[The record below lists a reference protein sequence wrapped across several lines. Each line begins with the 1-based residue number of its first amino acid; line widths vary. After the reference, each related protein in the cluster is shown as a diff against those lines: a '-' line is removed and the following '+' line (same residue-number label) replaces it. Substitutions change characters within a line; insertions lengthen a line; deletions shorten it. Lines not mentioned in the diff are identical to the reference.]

1 MTHLICRTIILLP
14 LLLIAVVSLAHVG
27 RAQVIYVSASSGD
40 DANAGTEAAPL
51 LTLSAALLAGT
62 EIVLQPGVY
71 SGAANRNLTLQRAVD
86 ELYLRASDGTARGQV
101 VIDLEQDGFLLDMAQ
116 SLRLERLVVRGS
128 STSAVRMLNAVLTI
142 EDCAFVDC
150 TNVGGTGGAVAASAS
165 QVLVERSRFEGCNAD
180 SGGSLHLELCSSRV
194 LDSEFTG
201 YTVPVGAAVLQTFG
215 DLYARNVHLWQGEGG
230 QFGAG
235 FSMLSGIIVVED
247 GLFEDLRSLRNM
259 GVHASSHKAAT
270 VRNCVFR
277 RCCAAYHGMVALEV
291 ADSSVN
297 LVEGVLLDEVNTWEH
312 CSHIADGRRG
322 GNLMQL
328 GGFNVTV
335 RDVEVRNS
343 GHAILDSADSWPCQL
358 GLPNTVNLYVE
369 NLRIVNSLCDTS
381 LVYFGASETT
391 VFRQVT
397 LSDNVVLTRGSNH
410 LLTLF
415 RPDSNAEQGVLDM
428 SSVVASNNVLRSSQP
443 LPLIAPFVLT
453 PSLGAQLRVSD
464 LQCTGNRVQSTD
476 PQIVLANAAGCVLF
490 SGADL
495 DGDWLQVRNVRAQ
508 ANIVEQED
516 GALFWIS
523 SSDWPVDFADVCEDC
538 VDEGGNSPP
547 RVASS
552 LPAMIVP
559 IVESLN
565 PAGQL
570 SMDLQ
575 LRAVDWWNQLLDV
588 SSEVTLATENGALL
602 SATGQSMENGVA
614 TMLLEIAGAPGQNM
628 TLLFSVP
635 GVSGELIQE
644 IPQCAP
650 FYYERP
656 VLAGSTSV
664 TCEPVEVEPHLA
676 KGLQIAWGV
685 LAGLGCLLA
694 VVLIV
699 LLIVF
704 RARPIIHYSSPLF
717 CVITCF
723 GCLIAYSTVF
733 AIIAS
738 PSDAACPFIP
748 VLATLG
754 FVVTFSP
761 LLLKIYR
768 VWRLFDNDRL
778 LQICITN
785 VQLLI
790 VCGGLLLLQVVIL
803 AFWMGF
809 SLPGLGYAPGD
820 PSAPAIH
827 AVCSSDNPVAFV
839 VTELVFAGVLVV
851 CGVLLS
857 FKSRNA
863 SFVFNESRGIAISVN
878 LLCFVAV
885 IVLVVSYLQD
895 DQDITNSFL
904 ALAFIVAPTFLL
916 MVVFVPKFFHLDK
929 DMTATSMPKSSRF
942 TQTRHTT
949 RHQSTAAPP
958 KSSTIASSTST

>member
-1 MTHLICRTIILLP
+1 MAHLIRTIFLP
-14 LLLIAVVSLAHVG
+14 LLLLITVASLAHVAH
-27 RAQVIYVSASSGD
+27 AQVIYVSASSGD

-71 SGAANRNLTLQRAVD
+71 SGAANRNLTLPRAVD
-86 ELYLRASDGTARGQV
+86 ELYLHASDGTTRGQV

-150 TNVGGTGGAVAASAS
+150 VNAGGTGGAVAASAS

-201 YTVPVGAAVLQTFG
+201 YSVPVGAAVLQTFG

-235 FSMLSGIIVVED
+235 FSMLSGVIEIED
-247 GLFEDLRSLRNM
+247 CLFEDLRSLRNM
-259 GVHASSHKAAT
+259 GMHASSHKAAT
-270 VRNCVFR
+270 MRNCVFR

-312 CSHIADGRRG
+312 CSYLLDDRRG

-343 GHAILDSADSWPCQL
+343 GHAILDSADSWPCQFAVASV
-358 GLPNTVNLYVE
+358 VNLHVE
-369 NLRIVNSLCDTS
+369 NLRIINSQCENSL
-381 LVYFGASETT
+381 LFFGASKTT
-391 VFRQVT
+391 VFKDVT
-397 LSDNVVLTRGSNH
+397 LSDNVVLSRAN
-410 LLTLF
+410 LQVALF
-415 RPDSNAEQGVLDM
+415 RPDTNAEQGVLDM
-428 SSVVASNNVLRSSQP
+428 SSVVASNNLLRSSLP
-443 LPLIAPFVLT
+443 LQLIAPFVLT
-453 PSLGAQLRVSD
+453 PSLGAEVRVSD
-464 LQCTGNRVQSTD
+464 LQCTGNRVQFTD
-476 PQIVLANAAGCVLF
+476 PQIALANAGGCVLF
-490 SGADL
+490 SGANL
-495 DGDWLQVRNVRAQ
+495 DGDWLQVRDVRAQ
-508 ANIVEQED
+508 ANTVEQED

-523 SSDWPVDFADVCEDC
+523 SSDWPVDFADVCENC

-547 RVASS
+547 RLASS

-559 IVESLN
+559 VVESLN

-570 SMDLQ
+570 TMELE

-588 SSEVTLATENGALL
+588 SSEVTLATEDGALL

-614 TMLLEIAGAPGQNM
+614 TMLLEIAGTPGQNM

-635 GVSGELIQE
+635 GVSGELVLE

-650 FYYERP
+650 FYYQRP
-656 VLAGSTSV
+656 VLAGSTSI

-676 KGLQIAWGV
+676 RGLQIAWGV

-694 VVLIV
+694 VLLIV

-748 VLATLG
+748 ILATLG

-778 LQICITN
+778 LQVCITN
-785 VQLLI
+785 LQLLI
-790 VCGGLLLLQVVIL
+790 VCGGLLLVQLVIL

-851 CGVLLS
+851 CGVLFS

-916 MVVFVPKFFHLDK
+916 LVVFVPKFFHLDK
-929 DMTATSMPKSSRF
+929 DMTATSVPKSSRF

-949 RHQSTAAPP
+949 RHQSTATPP
-958 KSSTIASSTST
+958 QSTSVSST